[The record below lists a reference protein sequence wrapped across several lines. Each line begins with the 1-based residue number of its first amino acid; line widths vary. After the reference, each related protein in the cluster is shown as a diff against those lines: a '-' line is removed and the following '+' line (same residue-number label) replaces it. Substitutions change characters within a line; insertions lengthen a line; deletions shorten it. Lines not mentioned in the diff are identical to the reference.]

1 MLFLPKFA
9 YSKVI
14 LRFGLK
20 PVLGIPLISWKY
32 SLDKINGELELAK
45 KKKQVL
51 DKLFRDGKV
60 SQPTYDSFSDE
71 IAGAIAEIETKQ
83 KTLAGKMKAKISEL
97 EQQIKTLEFLL
108 VNSEIR
114 HVSGETEEEA
124 YDRECNMLSLGLETT
139 RRELDEIKE
148 AITNLSGQNTDS
160 VTTPTLEA
168 EEEAESVTVEP
179 EQRLEIVM
187 DTETTTSI
195 ETAVEEQSTVKEPAE
210 VPIEEASEKEEET
223 LEPSIEVVD
232 ESFRNEESPSTE
244 EAAASETSVEE
255 ETTQDQD

>member
-1 MLFLPKFA
+1 M
-9 YSKVI
+9 
-14 LRFGLK
+14 
-20 PVLGIPLISWKY
+20 LGIPLISWKY
-32 SLDKINGELELAK
+32 SLEKINGELELAK

-51 DKLFRDGKV
+51 DKLFKEGKV

-83 KTLAGKMKAKISEL
+83 KALAEKMRAKISEL

-148 AITNLSGQNTDS
+148 AITNLSGQSMDS
-160 VTTPTLEA
+160 TPNPTLEV
-168 EEEAESVTVEP
+168 EEEAEPMAVEP
-179 EQRLEIVM
+179 EKRLEIVM

-195 ETAVEEQSTVKEPAE
+195 ETAVEEQSVAEEPAE
-210 VPIEEASEKEEET
+210 VPMEEASEKEEET
-223 LEPSIEVVD
+223 PEPSIEVAD

-244 EAAASETSVEE
+244 EAATSEASIEE
-255 ETTQDQD
+255 ETQDQDSALSRSPLLFHFGDVC